1 MNSIWKLVCI
11 PTVSYDQHKKNG
23 WVNQTYK
30 RYHKNGISFIL
41 IIKFK
46 LRLKYYSS
54 SSQMILKQFNKKMT
68 EASLWNRHAS
78 ESFGIGF
85 IPAVSTITYFISPA
99 PLTDVPVST
108 DILSIKS
115 NLSYFLLKRINLDIY
130 KSFHNSI
137 SAKATIILQQ
147 QRLPSTYSCLSL
159 PTILK
164 RSNFPPSEFSQG
176 KIRFETK
183 AEIG

>member
-1 MNSIWKLVCI
+1 MVTPLSFLSDLSTWYMNWMHTNNPQTSRNQKRIRDPGPAHVI
-11 PTVSYDQHKKNG
+11 PQPVH
-23 WVNQTYK
+23 
-30 RYHKNGISFIL
+30 
-41 IIKFK
+41 
-46 LRLKYYSS
+46 
-54 SSQMILKQFNKKMT
+54 
-68 EASLWNRHAS
+68 SLSHTHTHIHS
-78 ESFGIGF
+78 HT
-85 IPAVSTITYFISPA
+85 PAVSTITYFISPA

-176 KIRFETK
+176 KKSDLKQKRKSGKNRE
-183 AEIG
+183 